1 VCFSDPD
8 LKFMSIKYHFFGKEC
23 LINRALTDYS
33 DLEKNLAKQ
42 NFVSPHPAIL
52 VDQVHSADVIVI
64 DDESKIP
71 QCVFTAD
78 CRRPALQGS
87 PRPKADAIVTNLK
100 NLIIGLFTA
109 DCAPIL
115 FFDEKNSV
123 IGAAHAGWQG
133 AFKNIT
139 DNTIAKM
146 VEIGAQIENIKVV
159 IGPTIRQKSYE
170 ISEEFYD
177 RFVGENSENKK
188 FFIDGKRAGHHL
200 FDLPGYVKEKLQNAG
215 IKNISDDEIDT
226 YANPKIL
233 FSYRRSSH
241 LGEAD
246 CGRNISVIQI
256 S

>member
-1 VCFSDPD
+1 
-8 LKFMSIKYHFFGKEC
+8 MIKYHFFGKEC

-42 NFVSPHPAIL
+42 NFISSHPAVLIN
-52 VDQVHSADVIVI
+52 QIHSADVFVI
-64 DDESKIP
+64 DEKSKIP
-71 QCVFTAD
+71 SAD
-78 CRRPALQGS
+78 N
-87 PRPKADAIVTNLK
+87 RPKADAIITNLR
-100 NLIIGLFTA
+100 NLTIGLFTA
-109 DCAPIL
+109 DCTPIL

-123 IGAAHAGWQG
+123 IGAAHAGWPG

-146 VEIGAQIENIKVV
+146 LELGAQIENIKVV

-170 ISEEFYD
+170 ISQEFYD
-177 RFVGENSENKK
+177 RFVDENSENKK
-188 FFIDGKRAGHHL
+188 FFIDGQRPEHYL
-200 FDLPGYVKEKLQNAG
+200 FDLPSYVKEKLKKAG

-226 YANPKIL
+226 YSNTEKL
-233 FSYRRSSH
+233 FSYRRSTH

-246 CGRNISVIQI
+246 CGRNVSVIQI

>member
-1 VCFSDPD
+1 MT
-8 LKFMSIKYHFFGKEC
+8 KIKYHFFGKEC

-42 NFVSPHPAIL
+42 DFISLHSVVLIN
-52 VDQVHSADVIVI
+52 QVHSSDVLVI
-64 DDESKIP
+64 DNESKIP
-71 QCVFTAD
+71 SATN
-78 CRRPALQGS
+78 
-87 PRPKADAIVTNLK
+87 RPKADAIVTNLK

-109 DCAPIL
+109 DCTPIL

-123 IGAAHAGWQG
+123 IAAAHAGWPG

-139 DNTIAKM
+139 DNTISKM
-146 VEIGAQIENIKVV
+146 LELGAQIENIKVV

-170 ISEEFYD
+170 ISQEFYD
-177 RFVGENSENKK
+177 RFIEENLENKK
-188 FFIDGKRAGHHL
+188 FFIDGQRIGHYL
-200 FDLPGYVKEKLQNAG
+200 FDLPGYVKAKLQKAG
-215 IKNISDDEIDT
+215 IKNIADEEIDT
-226 YANPKIL
+226 YSNPEKL

>member
-1 VCFSDPD
+1 
-8 LKFMSIKYHFFGKEC
+8 MTTIKYHFFGKEC

-33 DLEKNLAKQ
+33 DLEKNLTKQ
-42 NFVSPHPAIL
+42 NFISSQPAVL
-52 VDQVHSADVIVI
+52 VDQIHSADVFVI

-78 CRRPALQGS
+78 C

-109 DCAPIL
+109 DCTPIL

-123 IGAAHAGWQG
+123 IGAAHAGWPG

-146 VEIGAQIENIKVV
+146 VEIGAKIENIKVI

-177 RFVGENSENKK
+177 RFLAENSANKK
-188 FFIDGKRAGHHL
+188 FFIDGKRAGHYL

-215 IKNISDDEIDT
+215 IKNIADDEIDT
-226 YANPKIL
+226 YSNPQTL

-246 CGRNISVIQI
+246 CGRNVSVIQI
-256 S
+256 N

>member
-1 VCFSDPD
+1 
-8 LKFMSIKYHFFGKEC
+8 MIKYHFFGKEC
-23 LINRALTDYS
+23 VINRALTDYS

-42 NFVSPHPAIL
+42 NFISSRPVVLI
-52 VDQVHSADVIVI
+52 DQIHSADVVVI

-71 QCVFTAD
+71 SATN
-78 CRRPALQGS
+78 
-87 PRPKADAIVTNLK
+87 RPKADAIVTNLK

-109 DCAPIL
+109 DCTPIL

-123 IGAAHAGWQG
+123 IGAAHAGWPG

-139 DNTIAKM
+139 DNTISKM
-146 VEIGAQIENIKVV
+146 LEIGAQIENIKVV

-170 ISEEFYD
+170 ISQEFYD
-177 RFVGENSENKK
+177 RFVAENSANKK
-188 FFIDGKRAGHHL
+188 FFIDGKRAGHYM

-215 IKNISDDEIDT
+215 IKNIFDEEIDT
-226 YANPKIL
+226 YSQPEKL
-233 FSYRRSSH
+233 FSYRRSTH
-241 LGEAD
+241 LQEAD